1 VDEVPIAYLPGNAV
15 RVRIKAVG
23 DLQLTADRPPCR
35 ADNAPEDPPA
45 GPVR

>member
-23 DLQLTADRPPCR
+23 DLQLTADRAAAR
-35 ADNAPEDPPA
+35 S
-45 GPVR
+45 R